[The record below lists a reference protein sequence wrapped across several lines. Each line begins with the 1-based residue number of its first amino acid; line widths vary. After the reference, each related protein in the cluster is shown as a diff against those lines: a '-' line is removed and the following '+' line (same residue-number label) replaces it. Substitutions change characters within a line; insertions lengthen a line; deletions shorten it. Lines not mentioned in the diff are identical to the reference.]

1 MFRDTFDAGVEPGGL
16 HSHREINL
24 LICYMLSSIDQPLS
38 REGIVTVLCGNGMA
52 NFFDIC
58 TAIDDLL
65 SLHNLEQ
72 DEQGQ
77 LTVTDTGRH
86 AAMTL
91 RDMLPFTLRERSVS
105 SAKQLLNRLKNE
117 KENEVSISKNNNGFT
132 VNCTVGNAD
141 TPLMSLSLSVGN
153 ENQAQMIAD
162 RFLNDPL
169 SLYKAVIDTLTTE
182 GDVV

>member
-24 LICYMLSSIDQPLS
+24 LICYMLSAIEQPLS
-38 REGIVTVLCGNGMA
+38 RESIVTVLCGNGMA

-72 DEQGQ
+72 DEKGL
-77 LTVTDTGRH
+77 LTVTAAGRH
-86 AAMTL
+86 AALTL
-91 RDMLPFTLRERSVS
+91 QDMLPFTLRERSVT
-105 SAKQLLNRLKNE
+105 SAKRLLTRLKNE
-117 KENEVSISKNNNGFT
+117 QENKASICRNERGYT
-132 VNCTVGNAD
+132 VNCTVGNDD
-141 TPLMSLSLSVGN
+141 TPLMTLSLSVGN
-153 ENQAQMIAD
+153 EEQAKSVAD

-169 SLYKAVIDTLTTE
+169 SLYEAVIDTLTTE
-182 GDVV
+182 IE

>member
-24 LICYMLSSIDQPLS
+24 LICYMLSSVDQPLS

-52 NFFDIC
+52 NFFDVC

-65 SLHNLEQ
+65 SLRNLVQ
-72 DEQGQ
+72 DELGQ

-105 SAKQLLNRLKNE
+105 SAKQLLIRLKNE
-117 KENEVSISKNNNGFT
+117 KENEVSISKNNSGFT
-132 VNCTVGNAD
+132 VNCTIGNDD

-153 ENQAQMIAD
+153 EDQAQMIAD
-162 RFLNDPL
+162 HFLNDPL

-182 GDVV
+182 GDTV